1 MITKETKASLDF
13 IESITGSKLTFANN
27 LLAIRQGEEMTQI
40 EFAKQLGITRQY
52 LCDIEH
58 GRRFVSP
65 KMAAEYA
72 EILGY
77 SKNQFVRLCL
87 QDLLDRDQLGMIIDV
102 QNAA

>member
-27 LLAIRQGEEMTQI
+27 LLAIRQGEGITQN

-52 LCDIEH
+52 LCDIEN

-87 QDLLDRDQLGMIIDV
+87 QDQLDRDGLGVIIDV
-102 QNAA
+102 QDAA

>member
-1 MITKETKASLDF
+1 MITKETRESMDF
-13 IESITGSKLTFANN
+13 IEQLTGSKLTIANL
-27 LLAIRQGEEMTQI
+27 LLAIRQGEEMSQV

-58 GRRFVSP
+58 SRRFVSP

-87 QDLLDRDQLGMIIDV
+87 QDLLDRDGLHMIIDV
-102 QNAA
+102 QDAA

>member
-1 MITKETKASLDF
+1 MITKKTKASLEF

-27 LLAIRQGEEMTQI
+27 LLAIRQGEDMTQI

-58 GRRFVSP
+58 ARRFVSP
-65 KMAAEYA
+65 KMASEYA

-87 QDLLDRDQLGMIIDV
+87 QDLLDRDGLGMIIDV